1 MTLDEYLTKRG
12 FTKTEFGYSA
22 EIQTNAK
29 VIINGQPIPSQLIKY
44 NLIALGDGSI
54 DDTETIFG
62 YRIEIDNTPVIDI
75 WSGEDNENFFNGI
88 I

>member
-12 FTKTEFGYSA
+12 FTKTEFGYTA
-22 EIQTNAK
+22 EIQTNSK
-29 VIINGQPIPSQLIKY
+29 VIINGQPMPSKSIKY
-44 NLIALGDGSI
+44 NLKELGNGSI

-62 YRIEIDNTPVIDI
+62 YRIEIDDTPVIDV

>member
-12 FTKTEFGYSA
+12 FKKTEFGYTA
-22 EIQTNAK
+22 EIQTNAN
-29 VIINGQPIPSQLIKY
+29 VVINGQQMPPQTIKY
-44 NLIALGDGSI
+44 NLKSLGEGSI
-54 DDTETIFG
+54 DDTEIIFG
-62 YRIEIDNTPVIDI
+62 FRIEIDNTPVIDV